1 MDRDTKKKLRSQ
13 LFQHLDGIAIC
24 STISVLFKAK
34 VLEYIL
40 KNHSFSI
47 KDLIVKFK
55 ANSGYI
61 NIAFRLLAS
70 QGWIINSGTNT
81 KDNIEYKLTSKGKEI
96 IDYAKYY
103 HLFAKSIP
111 LLNKIKYNI
120 FENKQ
125 NIEYEYI
132 QTLIEELD
140 SLSNTKTEND
150 YVKSEVLLHLEG
162 LLVGPVLVA
171 TGMCNYFN
179 DLITSKN
186 NLDIKRLSN
195 EVPGFKIISDIFLY
209 LKFFKIIDG
218 KYYFSEKGIFFIKR
232 SSAYGVTV
240 SYLPTFEKNYNLLF
254 NDPNILWNRGE
265 DDIEV
270 HVDRTMNVWGSG
282 GAHTLYFKKIDK
294 IIIDV
299 FNQPIENQPIG
310 IADMGCGD
318 GTLLKHLYSVVVNKT
333 LRGNFIK
340 DFPLEIIGADFNK
353 AARLASRITLQNAN
367 IKHFILAADISNP
380 EAFADD
386 LKNKHNLLLE
396 NMLNVRSFLDH
407 NRIYKIPKNKN
418 LKNKCD
424 STGAFAYRGRWVPN
438 TELKQNLI
446 EHFESWFKYVRK
458 YGLLILELHTIDPEK
473 ISRNL
478 GSTATTAY
486 DSTHGYSDQYIV
498 EVKTMLE
505 AALEA
510 GLKSINKH
518 RINFPSDNL
527 PNVSINLL
535 KSKISK

>member
-1 MDRDTKKKLRSQ
+1 MDRYTKKKLRSQ

-24 STISVLFKAK
+24 STISVLFEAK
-34 VLEYIL
+34 VFVYIL
-40 KNHSFSI
+40 KNSSFSI
-47 KDLIVKFK
+47 KELIAKFK
-55 ANSGYI
+55 ANPGYF

-70 QGWIINSGTNT
+70 QGWIIKSCNSVT
-81 KDNIEYKLTSKGKEI
+81 DNIEYKLTSKGVEAI
-96 IDYAKYY
+96 SYAKYY

-111 LLNKIKYNI
+111 FLKKIKNNI
-120 FENKQ
+120 FENKH
-125 NIEYEYI
+125 NFEYSNI
-132 QTLIEELD
+132 QTLIETLD
-140 SLSNTKTEND
+140 SLSSANSNKS
-150 YVKSEVLLHLEG
+150 VKLEVILHLEG
-162 LLVGPVLVA
+162 FLAGPLLVA

-179 DLITSKN
+179 DLITSKDE
-186 NLDIKRLSN
+186 LDIKSLSN
-195 EVPGFKIISDIFLY
+195 EVPGFKIILETFLY
-209 LKFFKIIDG
+209 LKFIKIIDG
-218 KYYFSEKGIFFIKR
+218 KYYFSDKGIFFIKR

-240 SYLPTFEKNYNLLF
+240 SYLPTFEKIYYLLF
-254 NDPNILWNRGE
+254 KDPNILWNRGK
-265 DDIEV
+265 DDIEL

-282 GAHTLYFKKIDK
+282 GAHTLYFKKIDE
-294 IIIDV
+294 IIIDI
-299 FNQPIENQPIG
+299 FNEPLENQPIG

-318 GTLLKHLYSVVVNKT
+318 GTLLKHLYYVVVNKT
-333 LRGNFIK
+333 LRGDFIK
-340 DFPLEIIGADFNK
+340 DFPLAIIGADFNK

-367 IKHFILAADISNP
+367 IEHFILAADISNP
-380 EAFADD
+380 EAFAHD

-407 NRIYKIPKNKN
+407 NRIYKIPRNKN

-510 GLKSINKH
+510 GLESINKH

-527 PNVSINLL
+527 ANVSINLL
-535 KSKISK
+535 KSKI

>member
-1 MDRDTKKKLRSQ
+1 MDRHTKKNLRSQ

-24 STISVLFKAK
+24 STVSVLFEAK

-40 KNHSFSI
+40 KNHIFLI
-47 KDLIVKFK
+47 KDLIVKFT
-55 ANSGYI
+55 ANAGYF

-70 QGWIINSGTNT
+70 QGWIINSGVNL
-81 KDNIEYKLTSKGKEI
+81 KGNIQYKLTSKGKEAI
-96 IDYAKYY
+96 IYAKYY
-103 HLFAKSIP
+103 HLFANSIP
-111 LLNKIKYNI
+111 LLKKIKYNI

-125 NIEYEYI
+125 NVEYEYI
-132 QTLIEELD
+132 QTLIDELV
-140 SLSNTKTEND
+140 SLSNTKSENN
-150 YVKSEVLLHLEG
+150 YVKSEVLFHLEG
-162 LLVGPVLVA
+162 LLAGPVLVA

-179 DLITSKN
+179 DFITSKKD
-186 NLDIKRLSN
+186 LDIKSLSN
-195 EVPGFKIISDIFLY
+195 ETPGFKIILDIFLY
-209 LKFFKIIDG
+209 LKFIKIIDG
-218 KYYFSEKGIFFIKR
+218 KYFFSEKGIFFIKR

-254 NDPNILWNRGE
+254 KDPNILWNRGE
-265 DDIEV
+265 DEV
-270 HVDRTMNVWGSG
+270 ELHVDRTMNVWGSG

-294 IIIDV
+294 IVIDI
-299 FNQPIENQPIG
+299 FNQPIENQPVG

-318 GTLLKHLYSVVVNKT
+318 GTLLKHLYSVVINKT
-333 LRGNFIK
+333 LRGDFIK

-407 NRIYKIPKNKN
+407 NRIYKIPRNKN
-418 LKNKCD
+418 VKNKCD
-424 STGAFAYRGRWVPN
+424 STGAFAYRGRWIPN

-458 YGLLILELHTIDPEK
+458 YGLLILELHTINPEK

-505 AALEA
+505 AASEA

-518 RINFPSDNL
+518 RINFPSNNL
-527 PNVSINLL
+527 ANVSINLL
-535 KSKISK
+535 KSKI

>member
-1 MDRDTKKKLRSQ
+1 MDRYTKKNLRSQ

-24 STISVLFKAK
+24 STISVLFKSK
-34 VLEYIL
+34 VFEYIL
-40 KNHSFSI
+40 KNHIFSI

-55 ANSGYI
+55 ANSGYF

-81 KDNIEYKLTSKGKEI
+81 KDDIEYKLTSKGKKI
-96 IDYAKYY
+96 IGYAKYY
-103 HLFAKSIP
+103 HLFSKSIP
-111 LLNKIKYNI
+111 LFNKIKYNI

-125 NIEYEYI
+125 NIEYEHI
-132 QTLIEELD
+132 QTLIEELN

-186 NLDIKRLSN
+186 DLDIKRLSN
-195 EVPGFKIISDIFLY
+195 EAPGFKIISDIFLY

-240 SYLPTFEKNYNLLF
+240 SYLPTFEKIYNLLF
-254 NDPNILWNRGE
+254 DNPSILWNRGK
-265 DDIEV
+265 DDIEL

-299 FNQPIENQPIG
+299 FNQPIEDQPIG

-318 GTLLKHLYSVVVNKT
+318 GTFLKHLYNVVLNKT
-333 LRGNFIK
+333 LRGDLIK

-353 AARLASRITLQNAN
+353 AARLASKITLQNAN

-380 EAFADD
+380 EAFAED
-386 LKNKHNLLLE
+386 LKNKNNLLLE

-407 NRIYKIPKNKN
+407 NRIYKFQKNKN

-510 GLKSINKH
+510 GLESINKH

>member
-1 MDRDTKKKLRSQ
+1 MDRHTKKNLRSQ

-24 STISVLFKAK
+24 STVSVLFEAK

-40 KNHSFSI
+40 KNHIFLI
-47 KDLIVKFK
+47 KDLIVKFT
-55 ANSGYI
+55 ANAGYF

-70 QGWIINSGTNT
+70 QGWIINSGVNL
-81 KDNIEYKLTSKGKEI
+81 KGNIQYKLTSKGKEAI
-96 IDYAKYY
+96 IYSKYY
-103 HLFAKSIP
+103 HLFANSIP
-111 LLNKIKYNI
+111 LLKKIKYNI
-120 FENKQ
+120 FENKK
-125 NIEYEYI
+125 NVEYEYI
-132 QTLIEELD
+132 QTLIDELV
-140 SLSNTKTEND
+140 SLSNTKSENN
-150 YVKSEVLLHLEG
+150 YVKSEVLFHLEG
-162 LLVGPVLVA
+162 LLAGPVLVA

-179 DLITSKN
+179 DFITSKKD
-186 NLDIKRLSN
+186 LDIKSLSN
-195 EVPGFKIISDIFLY
+195 ETPGFKIILDIFLY
-209 LKFFKIIDG
+209 LKFIKIIDG
-218 KYYFSEKGIFFIKR
+218 KYFFSEKGIFFIKR

-254 NDPNILWNRGE
+254 KDPNILWNRGE
-265 DDIEV
+265 DEV
-270 HVDRTMNVWGSG
+270 ELHVDRTMNVWGSG

-294 IIIDV
+294 IVIDI
-299 FNQPIENQPIG
+299 FNQPIENQPVG

-318 GTLLKHLYSVVVNKT
+318 GTLLKHLYSVVINKT
-333 LRGNFIK
+333 LRGDFIK

-407 NRIYKIPKNKN
+407 NRIYKIPRNKN
-418 LKNKCD
+418 VKNKCD
-424 STGAFAYRGRWVPN
+424 STGAFAYRGRWIPN

-458 YGLLILELHTIDPEK
+458 YGLLILELHTINPEK

-505 AALEA
+505 AASEA

-518 RINFPSDNL
+518 RINFPSNNL
-527 PNVSINLL
+527 ANVSINLL
-535 KSKISK
+535 KSKI